1 MLKKLQKRNSE
12 GFTIIEV
19 MIVLAIAA
27 LILLIVLLAV
37 PALQRSSRNTQRKND
52 VSALSSA
59 IGDYIN
65 NNNGNGPTTQAQ
77 INDSSTGLINNV
89 KLGQYDPA
97 KVFYQGTEATVNG
110 ITVSPAGSESASNL
124 SIDDVIVVKGATCNG
139 NNPASGTTR
148 SYILLYAVESKSS
161 TNGQIQCVEAS

>member
-1 MLKKLQKRNSE
+1 MLKKLQKSNSE

-37 PALQRSSRNTQRKND
+37 PALQRGSRNTQRKND

-59 IGDYIN
+59 VGDFIN
-65 NNNGNGPTTQAQ
+65 NNNGTGPAAQA
-77 INDSSTGLINNV
+77 DVTSLVKNV
-89 KLGQYDPA
+89 KLSQYDPA
-97 KVFYQGTEATVNG
+97 QVFYQGTQASAPTTVSTEAT
-110 ITVSPAGSESASNL
+110 AGSASVLN
-124 SIDDVIVVKGATCNG
+124 IDDVIIVKGATCNG
-139 NNPASGTTR
+139 NVTAAGTTR
-148 SYILLYAVESKSS
+148 SYAIQYAVEAPSA

>member
-59 IGDYIN
+59 VGDFIN
-65 NNNGNGPTTQAQ
+65 NNNGTGPASQDDLDD
-77 INDSSTGLINNV
+77 INQNV
-89 KLGQYDPA
+89 KYSQYDA
-97 KVFYQGTEATVNG
+97 SKVFYQGTESSAPSSTSAT
-110 ITVSPAGSESASNL
+110 GSESATNL
-124 SIDDVIVVKGATCNG
+124 SIDDAILVKGATCDG
-139 NNPASGTTR
+139 NKAASGSVR
-148 SYILLYAVESKSS
+148 SYAILYAIESKSA